1 MNLRVTILA
10 ALAALGLSACT
21 ADGGAIVWT
30 EDSHPQAVEIC
41 GAPQTID
48 TPLGKA
54 LRFDGEDD
62 ALFFAEVPVS
72 GMDELTVEL
81 IFRQDPEAAFE
92 QRFLHIG
99 EVRGPRILFETRVKP
114 GGVWYFDAHINFGAK
129 ERSATLI
136 DSTLT
141 HPAGQW
147 AGLELVCSHDGM
159 TSYVNGVEQL
169 STELPFENIINSGMT
184 SIGVR
189 QNRVCWFRG
198 DIYKLRITPRALQP
212 EDFLKD
218 YEKLNK

>member
-1 MNLRVTILA
+1 MASCTHPHED
-10 ALAALGLSACT
+10 AL
-21 ADGGAIVWT
+21 VWT
-30 EDSHPQAVEIC
+30 AESHPGTAGVC
-41 GAPQTID
+41 GSPSVID
-48 TPLGKA
+48 TPLGPA

-62 ALFFAEVPVS
+62 GLFFAEVPVK
-72 GMDELTVEL
+72 GMQELTVEL

-114 GGVWYFDAHINFGAK
+114 GGDWYFDAHINFGAP

-141 HPAGQW
+141 HPGGKW
-147 AGLELVCSHDGM
+147 AGLGLVCDAGGM
-159 TSYVNGVEQL
+159 TSYVNGVRQAG
-169 STELPFENIINSGMT
+169 TTLPFENVIGEGMT

-189 QNRVCWFRG
+189 QNKVCWFRG
-198 DIYKLRITPRALQP
+198 DIYKLRVTPRALKPGQ
-212 EDFLKD
+212 FLRD